1 MSGTLSIS
9 LLRKLIIPQQRGWRK
24 EDAFDAMF
32 ALRIVIAVVTGTVF
46 GVMGVEGLVPFLVFI
61 ASQFIGANSWLGYQD
76 INIEEVESTEIG
88 APSIY
93 TEGFGQSLPLF
104 VVRAGFFVPPP
115 SPLTTYH
122 CYYAVAVEFTIHHLP
137 WLIWSVTALR
147 STPHPH

>member
-115 SPLTTYH
+115 
-122 CYYAVAVEFTIHHLP
+122 
-137 WLIWSVTALR
+137 R
-147 STPHPH
+147 R